1 MARRSSALFPDIT
14 MPASLLDF
22 LASGLLQSGWVGLFV
37 YFLVVTQLTIFSVT
51 LYLHRSQ
58 AHRGVDFHPVLA
70 HFFRFWTWLTTSM
83 ITREWAAIHRK
94 HHAKC
99 ETEDD
104 PHSPMHKGIGNVL
117 WKGGD
122 MYREARLD
130 RASIEQ
136 YGKGCPDDWIERH
149 LYTPHAT
156 MGPVAMLL
164 VNFVLFGAWGVA
176 IWAVQMAWI
185 PFWAAGV
192 INGLGHW
199 WGYRN
204 FETTDTA
211 TNLTP
216 WGVWIG
222 GEELHNNHHAFP
234 SSAKFALRKWE
245 FDIGW
250 VAIKLL
256 ESVKLAKVL
265 RVAPTLDLRPNIHVP
280 DAETLKALVAH
291 RFQAMTDYQRNVLKP
306 ALREEAAAAGA
317 KLRALLPRKLRKG
330 MVDDGRWLKPDARA
344 QLQAWI
350 ASKPRI
356 QTLIEYRA
364 RLSEVLESRSH
375 DAGEKLKR
383 LQAWC
388 AEAEASGVRAL
399 QDYAARLRGYA
410 LVPA

>member
-1 MARRSSALFPDIT
+1 MSAF
-14 MPASLLDF
+14 LLDF
-22 LASGLLQSGWVGLFV
+22 LAGGLLQFGWWQMLL
-37 YFLVVTQLTIFSVT
+37 YLLVVTQITIFTVT

-58 AHRGVDFHPVLA
+58 AHRGVDFHPAIA
-70 HFFRFWTWLTTSM
+70 HFFRFWSWLTTSM
-83 ITREWAAIHRK
+83 ITKEWAAIHRK

-117 WKGGD
+117 WKGAD
-122 MYREARLD
+122 MYREARLA
-130 RASIEQ
+130 RADIEQ
-136 YGKGCPDDWIERH
+136 YGKGCPDDWIERR
-149 LYTPHAT
+149 LYTRHANA
-156 MGPVAMLL
+156 GVVLLL
-164 VNFVLFGAWGVA
+164 VVSFVLFGAKGVA
-176 IWAVQMAWI
+176 AWAIQMAWI

-216 WGVWIG
+216 WAVWIG

-234 SSAKFALRKWE
+234 SSAKFALRRFE

-250 VAIKLL
+250 AAIRLLQKLR
-256 ESVKLAKVL
+256 LAKVL
-265 RVAPTLDLRPNIHVP
+265 RVAPTLDLRPNIAMP
-280 DAETLKALVAH
+280 DAETLKALLTH

-306 ALREEAAAAGA
+306 ALKEEAAAAGA
-317 KLRALLPRKLRKG
+317 KLRALLPRKLRRG
-330 MVDDGRWLKPDARA
+330 MVDDGRWLKPDARE

-350 ASKPRI
+350 DARPRI
-356 QTLIEYRA
+356 RALVEYRK
-364 RLSEVLESRSH
+364 RLADVLESRSH
-375 DAGEKLKR
+375 DAAERLRR

-410 LVPA
+410 LVQA